1 MGHAWLLV
9 PPMPVVTTWYTNMAT
24 ATKAPATPAPKA
36 TPVNTNPTTAINAG
50 PQYRPVPGVLTVTK
64 PNATFRGARQA
75 WFNVLVAHN
84 GQPANNYLAACAAK
98 PPTVP
103 ASGRPE
109 APTGWLSWFVRNGYA
124 TVAATPAPTK

>member
-1 MGHAWLLV
+1 MAKAN
-9 PPMPVVTTWYTNMAT
+9 TTA
-24 ATKAPATPAPKA
+24 APTVA
-36 TPVNTNPTTAINAG
+36 NTNPTTAVNAG

-84 GQPANNYLAACAAK
+84 GQPANNYLAACVAK
-98 PPTVP
+98 PPSLP

-109 APTGWLSWFVRNGYA
+109 APTGWLSWFVRNGYC
-124 TVAATPAPTK
+124 TVTMPTTPKA